1 MTAQEVGEIFPRGAA
16 AELLGALIKRSR
28 AWWVFGIPAEVL
40 TEVTARLITLPGCV
54 FWLDQQMSTVLTVR
68 QSQGWGPDMCR
79 DLVAMLPPS
88 ANAVGVLPQAIAPGQ
103 ISAALKGFPGLMAF
117 PSKKVEEHHPV
128 RCHRWHGSP
137 RRYSDLV
144 VSRDRDRRPAFS
156 GIPTR
161 AGAGAV
167 TWGACFLFELDHVDV
182 TSRGAV
188 KALIDALA
196 RLPERSWSNWTLRGK
211 DGALVTRVTTGRDVE
226 LPVAALAAVAE
237 WRPVLPT
244 PVVVA
249 RIQPRPS
256 WLPDIIAYPTI
267 EECVKINAVLDGDN
281 KERTRHG

>member
-1 MTAQEVGEIFPRGAA
+1 MIFYLSGSPERFLELRRYRDDLVGLGHEVSSRWLQQPVSEQRNVDDFNTADVVISFTEIRDWHVDYGFFAALLFGMKRAVVGPAGRH
-16 AELLGALIKRSR
+16 LGADQRRVK
-28 AWWVFGIPAEVL
+28 G
-40 TEVTARLITLPGCV
+40 LPGT
-54 FWLDQQMSTVLTVR
+54 D
-68 QSQGWGPDMCR
+68 
-79 DLVAMLPPS
+79 
-88 ANAVGVLPQAIAPGQ
+88 GVPLE
-103 ISAALKGFPGLMAF
+103 
-117 PSKKVEEHHPV
+117 KVEEHHPV

-137 RRYSDLV
+137 RRYSGLV

-156 GIPTR
+156 GISTR

-281 KERTRHG
+281 EERTRHG